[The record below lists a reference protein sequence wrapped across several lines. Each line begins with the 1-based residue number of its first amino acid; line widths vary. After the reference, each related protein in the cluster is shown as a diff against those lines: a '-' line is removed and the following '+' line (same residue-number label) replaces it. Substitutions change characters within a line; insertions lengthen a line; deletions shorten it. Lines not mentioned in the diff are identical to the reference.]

1 MKINITEL
9 AMEDRPREKFL
20 QSGAEGLTKAELLA
34 ILIGSGSREENAVQL
49 MQRLLNDCNG
59 SLAVLG
65 RMSIQE
71 LRQYNGLGE
80 AKAIT
85 LLASC
90 ALASRRMAEEV
101 EMKAIESSEDIYR
114 YFSRLRDLT
123 HEEMHVLLL
132 DNSLHVLSSRLI
144 SKGGITGTVVDIRI
158 IIREA
163 LMVNAIRI
171 AIVHNHPSGSLRPSR
186 EDNQLTERI
195 KKAASTMDIQLI
207 DHVIVTN
214 RGFYSYADEGT
225 L

>member
-71 LRQYNGLGE
+71 LRKYNGLGE

-132 DNSLHVLSSRLI
+132 DNSLHVLSSKLI

-195 KKAASTMDIQLI
+195 KKAASTMDIQLV